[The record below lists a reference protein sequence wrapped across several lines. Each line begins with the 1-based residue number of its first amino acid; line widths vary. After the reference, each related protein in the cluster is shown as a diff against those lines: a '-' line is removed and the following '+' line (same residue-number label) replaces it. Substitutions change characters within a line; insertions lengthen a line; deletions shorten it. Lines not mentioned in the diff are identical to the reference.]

1 MQDGIKSMNDSLLP
15 LAAIGTMLGLS
26 VQFSTGATRLEG
38 RIVDDATGQL
48 LAARV
53 AITNPDGKFA
63 ELDGEHAHVQYLDKR
78 WCYVDGVFSLTL
90 PETGVVVEIRRGFET
105 RPLNVTIASSTN
117 GTAIQKTFRLRRWI
131 DMRQKGYFN
140 GDFHAHLPVPSE
152 AHAQMRAEDLNAL
165 TLLHVTDAQYASPI
179 NDCFIGRLDP
189 ISTPG
194 CEIRVSQ
201 EVRDWQMG
209 HLTLLNLTNLVPGY
223 PDVGGT
229 MEYYRSAPQWDLVRA
244 MRATREQ
251 GGIIFWSHFASLP
264 GAQSPVGI
272 ALGLVDGIELITWND
287 PTQLPNHWSP
297 WQNSGMSQAEFPIMR
312 PLDLYYQYLNAGFRV
327 PIAAGTDKFAEDIP
341 FGSNR
346 TYARA
351 KEPANYAA
359 WVEAIKAGK
368 AFVSNGPILE
378 FDAGGHEVGDV
389 VEFHGTNRFKARVT
403 ARSILPFTTLAIVV
417 NGQTVAHKTI
427 AIPKNPAVDG
437 IYSMEVETTVELA
450 RSAWVAACVAEHP
463 DLRSHILPRG
473 VSVFAHTAPIYFLQD
488 GRKVREEASIAYL
501 RKYVEGV
508 LHWLGT
514 KPPFANEPDRQN
526 AQRTA
531 EEALRVY
538 RAL

>member
-1 MQDGIKSMNDSLLP
+1 MNTFTPLVRIAGMLSLS
-15 LAAIGTMLGLS
+15 A
-26 VQFSTGATRLEG
+26 QFCSGAVRFEG
-38 RIVDDATGQL
+38 RIVDDATGEP

-53 AITNPDGKFA
+53 ALTNPDGKFV
-63 ELDGEHAHVQYLDKR
+63 ELEGEHGHVQYLDKR
-78 WCYVDGVFSLTL
+78 WCYVDGMFSLTM
-90 PETGVVVEIRRGFET
+90 PDTGILVEIRRGLET
-105 RPLNVTIASSTN
+105 RPLTASIAAETN
-117 GTAIQKTFRLRRWI
+117 ATPIQKTFRLRRWI

-140 GDFHAHLPVPSE
+140 GDFHAHLPVPKE

-165 TLLHVTDAQYASPI
+165 TLLHVTDSKYPSPI
-179 NDCFIGRLDP
+179 NDCFNGRLDP

-209 HLTLLNLTNLVPGY
+209 HLTLLNLTNLISGY

-264 GAQSPVGI
+264 GAQSPIGI

-297 WQNSGMSQAEFPIMR
+297 WQNSGMFQAEFPIMR

-327 PIAAGTDKFAEDIP
+327 PIAAGTDKFADDIP

-346 TYARA
+346 TYARV
-351 KEPANYAA
+351 KESTTYAA
-359 WVEAIKAGK
+359 WIESIKAGK
-368 AFVSNGPILE
+368 AFVSNGPMLD
-378 FDAGGHEVGDV
+378 FDAGGPEFG
-389 VEFHGTNRFKARVT
+389 EIMGFHGTNRFKARVT
-403 ARSILPFTTLAIVV
+403 ARSILPFTTLEIVV

-427 AIPKNPAVDG
+427 AIPNNPAVDG
-437 IYSMEVETTVELA
+437 VYSMQVETTVELT
-450 RSAWVAACVAEHP
+450 RSAWVAARVAEHP

-473 VSVFAHTAPIYFLQD
+473 LSVFAHTGPIYFLQD
-488 GRKVREEASIAYL
+488 GHKVREEASIAYL

-514 KPPFANEPDRQN
+514 NPPFTNESDRQN
-526 AQRTA
+526 ARRTA
-531 EEALRVY
+531 EEALRIY
-538 RAL
+538 QGL